1 MNKYEHISRME
12 TILNDHKKLLE
23 DLSSM
28 LDRLEAH
35 QSEYRKLIEYYYSDR
50 RNQDLADDEKR
61 LIPND
66 LCRGVLSEDAIF
78 DLMGDQFDAG
88 IRMVELGLNMIKER

>member
-1 MNKYEHISRME
+1 MKQYEHITRME
-12 TILNDHKKLLE
+12 TIMNNHKKLLE

-35 QSEYRKLIEYYYSDR
+35 QSEYRKLIEYYYSDQ
-50 RNQDLADDEKR
+50 RNQDLADDETG
-61 LIPND
+61 LIPDD

-78 DLMGDQFDAG
+78 DLIGDQFDTG
-88 IRMVELGLNMIKER
+88 IRMAELGLNMIKER